1 MTNKSNFINPEKCR
15 SCGKCCK
22 TFSLC
27 YPKSLEK
34 ESPLMFSE
42 IRRFQ
47 LLDTDK
53 IEIIEKEEVFLVKFH
68 FPCKHL
74 KFKDG
79 IYSCEIYSKNRPK
92 LCEEYPWEDT
102 TDCPFKSG
110 GTNRE
115 N

>member
-1 MTNKSNFINPEKCR
+1 MNKSKFINTRKCR

-34 ESPLMFSE
+34 EDPIMFSE
-42 IRRFQ
+42 IKRFQ

-53 IEIIEKEEVFLVKFH
+53 IEIIEKENVFLVKFN

-74 KFKDG
+74 KYKNG
-79 IYSCEIYSKNRPK
+79 LYSCKIYSGDRPE
-92 LCEEYPWEDT
+92 LCKEYPFEDT
-102 TDCPFKSG
+102 TDCPFMEVK
-110 GTNRE
+110 NE
-115 N
+115 K